1 MRYFF
6 LLTILNSATIVY
18 LLRKLKN
25 INFSNDDNDYIPTL
39 IQDIKDYKYV

>member
-25 INFSNDDNDYIPTL
+25 INLSNDDYIPTL